1 MAGLFLN
8 EDDSNFF
15 MSFLD
20 KDMTR
25 EGLEAFIRGY
35 MRGQVGAIVLNPN
48 AQRASYDSQVIEPIW
63 SGVEK
68 DEDGRPSF
76 RGKTLGPNFQSWTA
90 NARLLHERGLNPYKI
105 WLDVIRS
112 EGLEGW
118 ISCRMND
125 LHDVHNDDSVMH
137 DAFWR
142 EHPEYRRAPYFGD
155 WFGRALDYGFSDV
168 RDYRM
173 ALIEEFLNL
182 FECDGIE
189 LDWLRF
195 PVCLKPGYEIEDAEA
210 VTDIVR
216 RTRKLA
222 DAKGEERHCRI
233 KVGVRVP
240 SRPDDAR
247 RLGYD
252 VLTWSKEGLI
262 DSVTVSNFW
271 PTTDSDMPIE
281 IWRGLLRDGIDL
293 NAGLDINIGAYPAA
307 AMIPCTAAMTAGF
320 AAEYLHR
327 GANHVYLFNYMNG
340 LTGMSNPKEFAE
352 VLEKCGEKESVYE
365 MTRRHVVTYT
375 TPRPVGVP
383 MDCALPRTL
392 GGGWQNFRVNVG
404 GGTICR
410 TGYAVIGLK
419 EPLAEGQE
427 ISIKANGADCFET
440 EETFD
445 LEFPPHVAATVV
457 RQIPMRELH
466 DGDNVLSVRFDGG
479 EATAVWCEIY
489 LP

>member
-1 MAGLFLN
+1 MSGLFLN

-15 MSFLD
+15 MSFPE
-20 KDMTR
+20 KSMTR
-25 EGLEAFIRGY
+25 EGLKMFIRGY
-35 MRGQVGAIVLNPN
+35 MRGQVKAIVLNPN
-48 AQRASYDSQVIEPIW
+48 AQRASYESHVIEPIW

-76 RGKTLGPNFQSWTA
+76 RGKTLGPNFQSWTT
-90 NARLLHERGLNPYKI
+90 NARLLHERGLNPYCV
-105 WLDVIRS
+105 WLEVIR
-112 EGLEGW
+112 EAGLEGW

-125 LHDVHNDDSVMH
+125 LHDVDDENSVMH

-142 EHPEYRRAPYFGD
+142 EHPEYRRAPYMGD
-155 WFGRALDYGFSDV
+155 WNARALDYGYSAV

-173 ALIEEFLNL
+173 ALIEEYLKL
-182 FECDGIE
+182 FDCDGIE

-216 RTRKLA
+216 RTHKLA
-222 DAKGEERHCRI
+222 VAKGDERHHKI
-233 KVGVRVP
+233 KIGVRVP

-252 VLTWSKEGLI
+252 VLAWSKEGLI

-271 PTTDSDMPIE
+271 PTTDSDMPVE
-281 IWRGLLRDGIDL
+281 IWRGLLRDDIEL
-293 NAGLDINIGAYPAA
+293 NAGLDINIGAYPGAS
-307 AMIPCTAAMTAGF
+307 MIPCTAAMTAGF

-327 GANHVYLFNYMNG
+327 GVNRMYLFNYMNG
-340 LTGMSNPKEFAE
+340 LTGMSNPQEFAE

-365 MTRRHVVTYT
+365 MPRRHVVTYT

-383 MDCALPRTL
+383 MDNALPRKI
-392 GGGWQNFRVNVG
+392 GGGWQAFRVNVG
-404 GGTICR
+404 GGTSCR
-410 TGYAVIGLK
+410 TGYVVIGLK
-419 EPLAEGQE
+419 DPLADGQ
-427 ISIKANGADCFET
+427 SLSLKVNGVDCFEM
-440 EETFD
+440 D
-445 LEFPPHVAATVV
+445 CCQNLEFPPHIAATVI
-457 RQIPMRELH
+457 REIPVRELH
-466 DGDNVLSVRFDGG
+466 DGDNVVEIRLDNG
-479 EATAVWCEIY
+479 EAIAVWCEIY